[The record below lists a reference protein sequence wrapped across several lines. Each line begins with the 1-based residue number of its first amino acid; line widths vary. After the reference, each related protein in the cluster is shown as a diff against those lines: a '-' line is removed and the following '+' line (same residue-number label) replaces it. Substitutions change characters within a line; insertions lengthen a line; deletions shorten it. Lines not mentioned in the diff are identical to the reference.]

1 MRWLFIAIVLLHGL
15 IHLMGFAKAFGYA
28 ELTPLATPIS
38 RPMGLLWLLAALLCF
53 GTAAA
58 LFQWPRG
65 WWILAGLAGIVSQIA
80 IVSAWSDARFGTV
93 ANLIL
98 LAAAVYGFLT
108 RGPNSFRASFE
119 RDARLGIAHNAGA
132 GTPPPITDADLA
144 GLPPAVQ
151 RYLRTTG
158 VVGLPRVRN
167 YRLRFRGRIRSAPD
181 ARWMPFTADQ
191 VSFADDPT
199 RLFLMDASMRGLP
212 VQAFHRF
219 AGGKATMRV
228 KALGALTMVD
238 ASGEVM
244 DRSETVTLFND
255 MCLLAPGTLIAPNIQ
270 WETVD
275 DRTARARF
283 TNGSQAIT
291 ATLFFGPDGLLENF
305 VSDDRSR
312 SMPDGKT
319 FTQLRF
325 STPVRNY
332 QTYGPLRLG
341 RNGQARWRLPDGS
354 EFVYGEFELLEA
366 DYNVDRL

>member
-1 MRWLFIAIVLLHGL
+1 
-15 IHLMGFAKAFGYA
+15 
-28 ELTPLATPIS
+28 
-38 RPMGLLWLLAALLCF
+38 
-53 GTAAA
+53 
-58 LFQWPRG
+58 
-65 WWILAGLAGIVSQIA
+65 
-80 IVSAWSDARFGTV
+80 
-93 ANLIL
+93 
-98 LAAAVYGFLT
+98 
-108 RGPNSFRASFE
+108 
-119 RDARLGIAHNAGA
+119 
-132 GTPPPITDADLA
+132 
-144 GLPPAVQ
+144 
-151 RYLRTTG
+151 
-158 VVGLPRVRN
+158 
-167 YRLRFRGRIRSAPD
+167 
-181 ARWMPFTADQ
+181 MPFTADQ

-291 ATLFFGPDGLLENF
+291 ATLFFGQDGLLENF